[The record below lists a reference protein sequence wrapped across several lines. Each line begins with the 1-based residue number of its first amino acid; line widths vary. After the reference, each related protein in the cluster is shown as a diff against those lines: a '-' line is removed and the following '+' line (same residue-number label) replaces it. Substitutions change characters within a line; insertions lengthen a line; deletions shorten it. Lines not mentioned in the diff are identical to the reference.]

1 MGFAAHNGQAVS
13 RARMGTSLQQPGPFL
28 SRSVDVH
35 IGRRSKCESEPA
47 ERSAR
52 RGAILMVGEGV
63 GKGRVSSLPG
73 GSRRAGEECCVP
85 IPALGLGCGEGA
97 ASSSPARATGP
108 GPWGEQRL
116 SLSGFSIWS
125 STWHE
130 IPSVSLPEGARWR
143 EQ

>member
-1 MGFAAHNGQAVS
+1 MA
-13 RARMGTSLQQPGPFL
+13 
-28 SRSVDVH
+28 
-35 IGRRSKCESEPA
+35 
-47 ERSAR
+47 
-52 RGAILMVGEGV
+52 GEGV

-85 IPALGLGCGEGA
+85 VPTLGLGCEEGA
-97 ASSSPARATGP
+97 ASPHPARATGP
-108 GPWGEQRL
+108 GPQGEQRL